1 MAEQPGMAALAEA
14 RGLVEALGPKIMYR
28 KMHGIMNALEMQL
41 EDEHFSQGAVRA
53 LGNALLETAELYEV
67 DARAA
72 QELGT
77 VLYRLVKE
85 LQEG

>member
-1 MAEQPGMAALAEA
+1 MAEPPGMAAAAEV
-14 RGLVEALGPKIMYR
+14 RRLVEELGPSIMFR

-41 EDEHFSQGAVRA
+41 EDGHYSQAAVRA

-67 DARAA
+67 ESAKA

-77 VLYRLVKE
+77 TLYRLVKE
-85 LQEG
+85 LQDA